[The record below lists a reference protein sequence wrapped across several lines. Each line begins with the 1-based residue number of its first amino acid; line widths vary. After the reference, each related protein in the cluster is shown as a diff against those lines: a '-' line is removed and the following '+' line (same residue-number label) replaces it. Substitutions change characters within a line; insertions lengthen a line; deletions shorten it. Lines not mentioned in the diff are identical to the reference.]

1 VSFPRE
7 SEDDPWPKVVV
18 APGEMGE
25 VTLQF
30 TAVPGPGIGLLA
42 ANPTAAVYLV
52 YNDGKNYSSKDV
64 NLLSILD

>member
-1 VSFPRE
+1 
-7 SEDDPWPKVVV
+7 
-18 APGEMGE
+18 

-42 ANPTAAVYLV
+42 ANPTAPVYLV
-52 YNDGKNYSSKDV
+52 YNDGVNYTSRPV